1 MKTTDFNY
9 YLPEEHKI
17 DKKDAL
23 VVKMKELIDAE
34 YAAGRNSIWGDDE
47 LDNMIR
53 LIDRDKHR
61 EFVAFGR
68 LKKGR

>member
-1 MKTTDFNY
+1 
-9 YLPEEHKI
+9 
-17 DKKDAL
+17 
-23 VVKMKELIDAE
+23 MKEQIDSE

-53 LIDRDKHR
+53 LLDQNRHR

-68 LKKGR
+68 SK

>member
-1 MKTTDFNY
+1 
-9 YLPEEHKI
+9 
-17 DKKDAL
+17 
-23 VVKMKELIDAE
+23 MKELIDAE
-34 YAAGRNSIWGDDE
+34 YDAGRNSIWGDDE

-68 LKKGR
+68 LKTGK

>member
-1 MKTTDFNY
+1 MDMEN
-9 YLPEEHKI
+9 E
-17 DKKDAL
+17 
-23 VVKMKELIDAE
+23 M
-34 YAAGRNSIWGDDE
+34 

-68 LKKGR
+68 LK